1 VRNNKLF
8 LLFFASLGALRRLS
22 LSALTG
28 RWRDALARS
37 GFVARHTASKANC
50 SFDTHLTAQ
59 HAARYNVFRDS
70 ASAYAL
76 SFQYPKGTAMLRMKI
91 EGVGFDHRKQT
102 VVVLKDWDSEKRL
115 PIWIGAAEARS
126 IALQLEGTAAPRP
139 LAHDLLMNCIRAAGG
154 RVVRVV
160 INDLQDGTFYA
171 TVDIDT
177 GTEIKHIDSRPS
189 DAIALAVR
197 ADCPV
202 FVDGG
207 ALEAL
212 IEAQNSTGDDED
224 EVVEIDDAIAA
235 STTNEES
242 TSSNGSSSAPTT
254 GGRADDEIDR
264 FKRLVGDLDL

>member
-1 VRNNKLF
+1 
-8 LLFFASLGALRRLS
+8 
-22 LSALTG
+22 
-28 RWRDALARS
+28 
-37 GFVARHTASKANC
+37 
-50 SFDTHLTAQ
+50 
-59 HAARYNVFRDS
+59 
-70 ASAYAL
+70 
-76 SFQYPKGTAMLRMKI
+76 MKI
-91 EGVGFDHRKQT
+91 EGVGFDQRKTT

-126 IALQLEGTAAPRP
+126 IALQLEGTTPPRP

-160 INDLQDGTFYA
+160 INDLQDSTFYA

-177 GTEIKHIDSRPS
+177 GNEIKHIDSRPS

-207 ALEAL
+207 ALDAL
-212 IEAQNSTGDDED
+212 IEAQNSTDDDEG

-235 STTNEES
+235 STASEES

>member
-1 VRNNKLF
+1 VNLP
-8 LLFFASLGALRRLS
+8 A
-22 LSALTG
+22 
-28 RWRDALARS
+28 S
-37 GFVARHTASKANC
+37 GFVAHPAASRANC
-50 SFDTHLTAQ
+50 SLHSHLTAQ

-76 SFQYPKGTAMLRMKI
+76 SFQYQKGTAMLRMKI
-91 EGVGFDHRKQT
+91 EGVGLDHRKQT

-126 IALQLEGTAAPRP
+126 IALQLEGTMSPRP
-139 LAHDLLMNCIRAAGG
+139 LAHDLLMSCVRAAGG

-177 GTEIKHIDSRPS
+177 GNEIKHIDARPS

-202 FVDGG
+202 FADGG
-207 ALEAL
+207 ALDAL
-212 IEAQNSTGDDED
+212 IETESTTSED
-224 EVVEIDDAIAA
+224 EAAVAEIDEAIAA
-235 STTNEES
+235 SAANEELIS
-242 TSSNGSSSAPTT
+242 DNGPSSAPTT

>member
-1 VRNNKLF
+1 
-8 LLFFASLGALRRLS
+8 
-22 LSALTG
+22 
-28 RWRDALARS
+28 
-37 GFVARHTASKANC
+37 
-50 SFDTHLTAQ
+50 
-59 HAARYNVFRDS
+59 
-70 ASAYAL
+70 
-76 SFQYPKGTAMLRMKI
+76 MKI
-91 EGVGFDHRKQT
+91 EGVGFDHAKQT

-126 IALQLEGTAAPRP
+126 IALQLEGTTPPRP

-154 RVVRVV
+154 HVVRVV
-160 INDLQDGTFYA
+160 INDLQDRTFYA

-177 GTEIKHIDSRPS
+177 GKEIKHIDSRPS

-212 IEAQNSTGDDED
+212 IEAQSSSVSDED
-224 EVVEIDDAIAA
+224 EVVEIDDVISQDETLEQALEQL
-235 STTNEES
+235 TNNDS
-242 TSSNGSSSAPTT
+242 KPSHSSPQPPGTRS
-254 GGRADDEIDR
+254 DDEIDR

>member
-1 VRNNKLF
+1 
-8 LLFFASLGALRRLS
+8 
-22 LSALTG
+22 
-28 RWRDALARS
+28 
-37 GFVARHTASKANC
+37 
-50 SFDTHLTAQ
+50 
-59 HAARYNVFRDS
+59 
-70 ASAYAL
+70 
-76 SFQYPKGTAMLRMKI
+76 MLRMKI
-91 EGVGFDHRKQT
+91 EGVGFDHAKQT

-126 IALQLEGTAAPRP
+126 IALHLEGTTPPRP

-154 RVVRVV
+154 RIVRVV
-160 INDLQDGTFYA
+160 INDLQDRTFYA

-177 GTEIKHIDSRPS
+177 GKEIKHIDSRPS

-212 IEAQNSTGDDED
+212 IETQSSTVGDED
-224 EVVEIDDAIAA
+224 AVEIDDVI
-235 STTNEES
+235 SENETLEQALEQLANNDS
-242 TSSNGSSSAPTT
+242 KPSHSSPQPPGTRS
-254 GGRADDEIDR
+254 DDEIDR